1 MNKIT
6 LIIALA
12 IILFTY
18 SFNSKYFQ
26 NIKIENSNC
35 NYGQRSAI
43 SKDSLVQVHVSCISK
58 QVRSENSHQILK
70 ILRFIIFI
78 IIHRSFESSLEC
90 LPCHREDSS

>member
-43 SKDSLVQVHVSCISK
+43 KKDGYQCRNCAQQGSAYCW
-58 QVRSENSHQILK
+58 SHN
-70 ILRFIIFI
+70 R
-78 IIHRSFESSLEC
+78 
-90 LPCHREDSS
+90 